1 MTEEYESNNLEID
14 DIAFHFVSGIKEKNI
29 VVNDEI
35 KEHVYQFLNKLCS
48 EYGVKP
54 KSISLVGDLSTL
66 SYIIG
71 LIVQSCNQ
79 FENWAD
85 EDFNPETFS

>member
-1 MTEEYESNNLEID
+1 MTEESESNNLEID
-14 DIAFHFVSGIKEKNI
+14 DITFHFVFGIQENNT

-35 KEHVYQFLNKLCS
+35 KQHVYQFLTKLCS
-48 EYGVKP
+48 EYGVEP

-71 LIVQSCNQ
+71 LVIQNCNRLK
-79 FENWAD
+79 NWDD
-85 EDFNPETFS
+85 EELTS